1 MSRRLAIASMLLGM
15 GAAAH
20 ATDTY
25 DLASQQLT
33 IPSIQVGQTLYT
45 SVVVHIAL
53 SQVLQVGGGN
63 PSAGTDTYV
72 NGILTMPDVIASNGR
87 TYTNVTARVALT
99 DVVSIGGRTPVDLAS
114 APGDAALEAYLQ
126 ASHQYSLNATDG
138 LGNTWT
144 IGITN
149 QAIATPTTFNGVAQ
163 AYRTLDTVDLY
174 RNGVL
179 EGSDVST
186 SYFQLHPYVALGKVD
201 SKGSPYALATTVSG
215 LPATLT
221 VGSSGLVNNL
231 TYYHNSARSV
241 VDAHEANSY
250 VVEANDQATV
260 SLCLISVISGT
271 TASGTSDG
279 LANGTETDCYTV
291 SAAGTVDLVSIHL
304 VASGVDLTFR

>member
-1 MSRRLAIASMLLGM
+1 MSRWLATVSMLLGL

-25 DLASQQLT
+25 NLVSQQLT

-45 SVVVHIAL
+45 NVLVHIAL

-63 PSAGTDTYV
+63 PASGADTYV
-72 NGILTMPDVIASNGR
+72 NGILTIPAVIASNGR

-99 DVVSIGGRTPVDLAS
+99 DVVSIGGRTPVNLAS
-114 APGDAALEAYLQ
+114 APGDSALDAYLQ
-126 ASHQYSLNATDG
+126 ASHQYSLTAADG

-144 IGITN
+144 IRLIN
-149 QAIATPTTFNGVAQ
+149 QAIATPTTFNGVGQ
-163 AYRTLDTVDLY
+163 AYSTVDTVDLS

-179 EGSDVST
+179 AGSDVST

-201 SKGSPYALATTVSG
+201 SKGSPYALASSVNP

-231 TYYHNSARSV
+231 TYYHNSSRSV
-241 VDAHEANSY
+241 VDAHEADSY
-250 VVEANDQATV
+250 VVAANDPATL
-260 SLCLISVISGT
+260 SLCLISTISGT
-271 TASGTSDG
+271 MASGTSDG
-279 LANGTETDCYTV
+279 MADGTETDCFTV
-291 SAAGTVDLVSIHL
+291 SAAGTVNLVSIHL
-304 VASGVDLTFR
+304 LASGVDLTFR